1 MVEEIERSKNSEPI
15 AYPISKRLV
24 IKAIGE
30 ADEILR
36 FVEDIQKVYPGH
48 CMNFSPIQKN
58 KDTPGYHCF
67 INLLMPLSDIK
78 KERNLDFK
86 AAKTDSGDTE

>member
-1 MVEEIERSKNSEPI
+1 MSKEIEKPI

-24 IKAIGE
+24 LKAIGE

-36 FVEDIQKVYPGH
+36 FIEDIQKVYPGH
-48 CMNFSPIQKN
+48 CMNFSPVQKN

-78 KERNLDFK
+78 KEFNLDFK
-86 AAKTDSGDTE
+86 EIKEP

>member
-1 MVEEIERSKNSEPI
+1 MSKEIEKQEHPEPV

-78 KERNLDFK
+78 KNDADLGNKEPDK
-86 AAKTDSGDTE
+86 Q